1 MRVFKTIAALGCYLN
16 ASRAHSSTMT
26 VGLVPT
32 MGGLHPGHLSLITRA
47 RVETEQVIVSI
58 FVNPLQFGP
67 KEDFQQYPRPLE
79 QDLEKCQQAGVDV
92 VFAPGVEELFTKEY
106 SLNNSPLNTSDLKYQ
121 TTVVSPDF
129 LTSKLCGQ
137 SRPGHFQGVTTIV
150 AKLLNIVQ
158 PNRAYFG
165 QKDAQQLA
173 ILQRMVSDLNWQIE
187 IIPCPICREPSG
199 LAYSSRNQYLTPQQ
213 KQQASILYQA
223 LSQAQDIFLQGKLTA
238 THIKTAVLKTLETVP
253 EVQLEYLELVD
264 PVTLES
270 LSQVEETGLLA
281 IAAHIGQTRL
291 IDNIILRNRQP
302 IIAID
307 GPAGAGKS
315 TVTRNIAKQLEL
327 LYLDT
332 GAMYRAVTWLV
343 LQSEI
348 EIKDEPAIAELV
360 DQCKIELIPEAG
372 QLQVKINEHEVTDA
386 IRTPEVTANVS
397 AISAQN
403 AVRQALVQQQRAY
416 GRQGGLVAEGRD
428 IGTNVFPDAE
438 LKIFLTASVEA
449 RAQRRLLEM
458 QQKGQTEITLE
469 QLQQDIALRDQK
481 DSNRAIAPLQKA
493 ADAIEIQT
501 DNLTIT
507 EVTEQI
513 IQYYH
518 QVCSPSKSD

>member
-1 MRVFKTIAALGCYLN
+1 MHVFKTVAALRCYLN
-16 ASRAHSSTMT
+16 SFRTHSPTKT
-26 VGLVPT
+26 VGFVPT

-47 RVETEQVIVSI
+47 RAETTQVIVSI

-67 KEDFQQYPRPLE
+67 REDFQQYPRPLE

-92 VFAPGVEELFTKEY
+92 VFIPSVEELFAKGST
-106 SLNNSPLNTSDLKYQ
+106 LNHSPLDTSDLKFQ

-129 LTSKLCGQ
+129 LTSALCGQ

-158 PNRAYFG
+158 PDRAYFG
-165 QKDAQQLA
+165 QKDAQQLT
-173 ILQRMVSDLNWQIE
+173 IIQRMVADLNWPVE
-187 IIPCPICREPSG
+187 IVSCPIYREPSG
-199 LAYSSRNQYLTPQQ
+199 LAYSSRNQYLTPEQ
-213 KQQASILYQA
+213 KEKASVLYRA
-223 LSQAQDIFLQGKLTA
+223 LTQGQEFFSQGKHTA
-238 THIKTAVLKTLETVP
+238 AIIKTAVLKRLETVP
-253 EVQLEYLELVD
+253 EVELEYLELVD

-270 LSQVEETGLLA
+270 LPEVEETGLLA
-281 IAAHIGQTRL
+281 IAAHLGQTRL

-315 TVTRNIAKQLEL
+315 TVTRNIAQQLGL

-343 LQSEI
+343 LQSGI
-348 EIKDEPAIAELV
+348 DVTDEPMIAELV
-360 DQCKIELIPEAG
+360 DQCQIELIPQDG
-372 QLQVKINEHEVTDA
+372 SLLVKINGHEVTEA
-386 IRTPEVTANVS
+386 IRTPEVTAHVS

-403 AVRQALVQQQRAY
+403 AVRQALVRQQQAY
-416 GRQGGLVAEGRD
+416 GRRGGLVAEGRD

-449 RAQRRLLEM
+449 RSQRRQLEM
-458 QQKGQTEITLE
+458 QQKGQGEVSLE
-469 QLQQDIALRDQK
+469 QLQQEIALRDQK
-481 DSNRAIAPLQKA
+481 DSSRAIAPLQKA
-493 ADAIEIQT
+493 VDAIEINT

-507 EVTEQI
+507 EVTDCI

-518 QVCSPSKSD
+518 EVCG